1 MDAKE
6 LKRYIYENDLL
17 RKVLEGVGCHSIVP
31 YSQELRMALPDG
43 HDNSQVS
50 VSLNENLDIRIFTK
64 SASIYGSIYDLIMHI
79 YDIEFKEAYK
89 KCAAIVNVGT
99 TFKKI
104 NKVDDELSL
113 FKKVRKK
120 NRVSKEEDFF
130 TSNILEKYSDEP
142 HIDLIR
148 KDGIMQDMID
158 KYQIKFDER
167 SNRIVF
173 PHFKYDDKNKVL
185 GLIGRTVNPAY
196 ESLKIPKYFSLE
208 GLNYEKSRNL
218 YGLSH
223 NIENIKEH
231 GYVIVFEAEKSV
243 MKADMFGY
251 PCGVS
256 VGCHDLSF
264 EQKKMLI
271 ALDVEI
277 IIAFDKDVEK
287 SHIESICEDLS
298 QYRKASYIEDRW
310 KLLKGKKDSPV
321 DRGHKRFS
329 YLFKHRTKLGV

>member
-6 LKRYIYENDLL
+6 LKKYIYDNDLL
-17 RKVLEGVGCHSIVP
+17 RKVLEGIGCHSIAP
-31 YSQELRMALPDG
+31 YSQEWRMALPDG
-43 HDNSQVS
+43 HDNSKVS
-50 VSLNENLDIRIFTK
+50 VFLSEDLNVRIFTK
-64 SASIYGSIYDLIMHI
+64 AETIYGSIYDLIMNI

-120 NRVSKEEDFF
+120 NRMSKEEDFF

-173 PHFKYDDKNKVL
+173 PHFKHDDKDKVL

-251 PCGVS
+251 PCGVA

-298 QYRKASYIEDRW
+298 QYRKVSYIEDRW
-310 KLLKGKKDSPV
+310 NLLKGRKDAPV
-321 DRGHKRFS
+321 DRGRRKYNF
-329 YLFKHRTKLGV
+329 LFKHRTKLGV